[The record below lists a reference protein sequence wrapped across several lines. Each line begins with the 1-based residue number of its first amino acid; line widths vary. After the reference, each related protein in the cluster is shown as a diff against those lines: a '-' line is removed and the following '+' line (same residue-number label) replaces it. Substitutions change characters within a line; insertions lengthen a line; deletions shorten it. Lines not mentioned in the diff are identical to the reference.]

1 MIDTLNQ
8 LKEHLNQSILGQ
20 EELTR
25 DLLIA
30 LVANGHI
37 LLEGPPG
44 IAKTTAAKSLSKSM
58 NARFQR
64 IQFTPDLLPGDV
76 TGSDVF
82 QQDTGQFSFSPGPL
96 MNEVV
101 LADEINRA
109 PAKVQSALLEAM
121 GERQL
126 TVGGKTYALPDLF
139 FVIATQN
146 PIEQEGTYPLPEA
159 QLDRFLMKLIID
171 YPSKETELA
180 VMRLVRQQDSG
191 ETEQSSQTNIVNP
204 DDIMNLQ
211 NEALSL
217 YMAESVEQY
226 IVELV
231 MATRFPSK
239 YIDEVSDDQQLIEF
253 GASPRATIAL
263 DRCARANALIA
274 GRDFVTPDDVRQIA
288 VQVLRHRIVPSFEAE
303 TNNFSSDDI
312 IKLILAKVPVI

>member
-1 MIDTLNQ
+1 MINALNK
-8 LKEHLNQSILGQ
+8 LKEHLNQAILGQ

-25 DLLIA
+25 DLLVA
-30 LVANGHI
+30 LIANGHI

-44 IAKTTAAKSLSKSM
+44 IAKTTAAKSLANAM
-58 NARFQR
+58 NASFQR

-76 TGSDVF
+76 TGSDIY
-82 QQDTGQFSFSPGPL
+82 QQDTGKFSFSPGPL
-96 MNEVV
+96 INEVV

-126 TVGGKTYALPDLF
+126 TVGGNTYSLPDLF

-159 QLDRFLMKLIID
+159 QLDRFLMKLIIK
-171 YPSKETELA
+171 YPSKDTELA
-180 VMRLVRQQDSG
+180 VMRLIRQQDNKEINADSF
-191 ETEQSSQTNIVNP
+191 SNIVNP
-204 DDIMNLQ
+204 DEIKSLQ
-211 NEALSL
+211 KEALSL

-231 MATRFPSK
+231 MATRFPSH
-239 YIDEVSDDQQLIEF
+239 YIDEIKDDHQIIEF

-263 DRCARANALIA
+263 DRCARANALIV
-274 GRDFVTPDDVRQIA
+274 GRDFVTPDDVRQVA
-288 VQVLRHRIVPSFEAE
+288 SQVLRHRIIPSFEAE
-303 TNNFSSDDI
+303 TNALTSDDI
-312 IKLILAKVPVI
+312 INLILAKVPVV